1 MKLFVALVLGC
12 LLAFQAV
19 EGSNLGTHGFGKNK
33 AKVFQ
38 AIKDEKSEIMEG
50 AVANQAGG
58 HQPHERSLGGYASYP
73 RGSNS
78 NR

>member
-1 MKLFVALVLGC
+1 MKLIVALVLGC
-12 LLAFQAV
+12 ILAIQAV
-19 EGSNLGTHGFGKNK
+19 EGSYLGTHVFGKNR

-50 AVANQAGG
+50 AVENQVTG

-78 NR
+78 YR